1 MWYDFCELCVI
12 IVLVS
17 STRFCTEEFLEDI
30 LRLFFQEA
38 IWALAPEA
46 VLNRCRDSVK
56 LGPDSMED
64 SMMGL
69 MESLVLLAAE
79 SLWDLVESLW
89 DLVESAE

>member
-1 MWYDFCELCVI
+1 MEL
-12 IVLVS
+12 
-17 STRFCTEEFLEDI
+17 LEDDI

-69 MESLVLLAAE
+69 MPE
-79 SLWDLVESLW
+79 SLWLRLAVVESLLV